1 MLWQNLT
8 YGKNYAAIEHAEN
21 NVFQL
26 LQLKKQKKTFVI
38 SKRSQEKDFRE
49 LMVSLKKQTHVFV
62 IFNNEQILTKKISE
76 IHPEEKALL
85 RLAFPTI
92 KISDFYYET
101 YQTNGN
107 TFVAIARKKY
117 IDAMLLQY
125 QKKGISVIDFSLG
138 NLVVKNLQEIVT
150 EKKLQTSNASIHFK
164 AKTIDEIKKE
174 TVPTKTFIINELP
187 VSNSE
192 ILAVAGII
200 AYYTKNTSSQMYQEL
215 KENYIQKRIFEM
227 GFKSALGFL
236 LVVLLGN
243 FLIFSSYREQVNE
256 LNGVAEM
263 SEESKIKLERIQNKV
278 NQKKQLVTRFQ
289 TASKSKRSQYLDEL
303 GNTTP
308 ATILLNQMS
317 FQPLK
322 GAQRTDK
329 KLIFDEKKILLKGA
343 CKKDEAFSA
352 WIALLEKQDWVASIA
367 INDYGKGKKRGS
379 LSNFEFEITIHE

>member
-26 LQLKKQKKTFVI
+26 LQLRKQEKAFVV
-38 SKRSQEKDFRE
+38 SKRSQEKDFQK
-49 LMVSLKKQTHVFV
+49 LIVSLNKQPHIFVVF
-62 IFNNEQILTKKISE
+62 NSEHILTKKITE
-76 IHPEEKALL
+76 IDLEEKALL

-101 YQTNGN
+101 YQAYGN

-117 IDAMLLQY
+117 IDTMLLQY
-125 QKKGISVIDFSLG
+125 QRKGISVIDFSLG

-150 EKKLQTSNASIHFK
+150 EKKLLTSNANIYFE
-164 AKTIDEIKKE
+164 AKKIVDIKKE
-174 TVPTKTFIINELP
+174 TVQEKIFIINELP

-192 ILAVAGII
+192 ILPLAGII
-200 AYYTKNTSSQMYQEL
+200 AYYTKNVSSRMYQQL
-215 KENYIQKRIFEM
+215 KENYTQKRIFEM

-236 LVVLLGN
+236 LVVLLVN
-243 FLIFSSYREQVNE
+243 FLIFSSYRDQVNE
-256 LNGVAEM
+256 LTGVAEM
-263 SEESKIKLERIQNKV
+263 SEESKIKMEHLQNKV

-289 TASKSKRSQYLDEL
+289 TNFRSKRSQYLDEL
-303 GNTTP
+303 GKTTP
-308 ATILLNQMS
+308 ATILLSQMN

-329 KLIFDEKKILLKGA
+329 KLVFDEKKILLKGA
-343 CKKDEAFSA
+343 CKKDDAFSA
-352 WIALLEKQDWVASIA
+352 WIALLEKRDWVASIS

-379 LSNFEFEITIHE
+379 LSKFEFEITIHE